1 MQVKSRIYDGTLYIV
16 LTGELD
22 EHTAN
27 FVRNEIDRLVG
38 LKRVRQAIIDLSELE
53 FMDSTG
59 IGVMIGRYKKF
70 KEVGV
75 PVFVSNPSSHAER
88 IFKMAGLYDIM
99 PKIN

>member
-16 LTGELD
+16 LAGELD

-27 FVRNEIDRLVG
+27 FVRNEIDRLIG
-38 LKRVRQAIIDLSELE
+38 AKKIRQAIIDLSELE

-70 KEVGV
+70 KEVGI
-75 PVFVSNPSSHAER
+75 PVFVSNPSVHAER

-99 PKIN
+99 PKIS

>member
-16 LTGELD
+16 LAGELD

-27 FVRNEIDRLVG
+27 FVRNEIDRLIG
-38 LKRVRQAIIDLSELE
+38 SKKIRQAIIDLSELE

-70 KEVGV
+70 KEVGI
-75 PVFVSNPSSHAER
+75 PVFVSNPSVHAER

-99 PKIN
+99 PKIS